1 MSAIY
6 EVRADIDSQISNEYL
21 NWLKPHME
29 QVVLAGGF
37 LKADLFREES
47 DSGAVVWVCH
57 YHARSTDDIH
67 KYIRE
72 KSAEL
77 RADALSRFGS
87 RLRAQRR
94 ILVSWT

>member
-6 EVRADIDSQISNEYL
+6 EVRLEVDSEIANEYL

-29 QVVLAGGF
+29 LVVDTAGF

-57 YHARSTDDIH
+57 YHARSKDEIE

-72 KSAEL
+72 KASEL
-77 RADALSRFGS
+77 RADAVSRFGS
-87 RLRAQRR
+87 KFRAQRR